1 MFIFVAFTLKI
12 RWNKF
17 YNMKEKFM
25 MIFIFIF
32 TFILLVDIYSFKG
45 IKLLVSS
52 LESDTLRYVIYL
64 VYWLIP
70 VLMISF
76 LLYFRTLIPFE
87 REPKIFRNFFLLAGL
102 FILFYIPKLVFIVF
116 HLTED
121 IIHIGKWV
129 FSKFTNS
136 DVMDGA
142 ESVQTISRAKF
153 ISQIGLVVAA
163 IPFASIL
170 YGMAKGRFDYR
181 VIREQLQFS
190 NLPSEFNGFKVV
202 QISDIHIGSFLGHE
216 NQVKKAIELVNEQH
230 PDIILFTGDLVNN
243 FTEELNGWILIL
255 SKLKAKYGKFS
266 ILGNHD
272 YGDYFEWKNEGEKA
286 KNLDDLKQAHKDIGF
301 RLLLNESEEIE
312 LNGSKIALIGVE
324 NWGLPPFPQYGDLK
338 TAMKGASDLPFKIL
352 MSHDPSHWDAE
363 VIHKTNIDLTL
374 SGHTHGM
381 QFGIE
386 IGNVKWSPVKYK
398 YPRWAG
404 LYREKNQYLYV
415 NRGFGY
421 IGFPG
426 RIGMP
431 PEITVLELNNA

>member
-1 MFIFVAFTLKI
+1 MKERFIMIFV
-12 RWNKF
+12 
-17 YNMKEKFM
+17 
-25 MIFIFIF
+25 FIF

-52 LESDTLRYVIYL
+52 LESSTLRYVIYL
-64 VYWLIP
+64 FYWFIP
-70 VLMISF
+70 IFIISF
-76 LLYFRTLIPFE
+76 LLYFRTLLPFE
-87 REPKIFRNFFLLAGL
+87 REPRIFKNFFLLAGF

-116 HLTED
+116 HLTD
-121 IIHIGKWV
+121 DVVYLGKWLI
-129 FSKFTNS
+129 SKLSNTQSIELS
-136 DVMDGA
+136 DNA
-142 ESVQTISRAKF
+142 HTISRAKF
-153 ISQIGLVVAA
+153 ITQIGLVIAA
-163 IPFASIL
+163 IPFTSIL
-170 YGMAKGRFDYR
+170 YGMAKGRFNFR
-181 VIREQLQFS
+181 IVHEKLNFP
-190 NLPSEFNGFKVV
+190 NLPEDFNGFKVV

-216 NQVKKAIELVNEQH
+216 EQVKSAIDLVNDQN

-243 FTEELNGWILIL
+243 FTEELNGWIPIL

-272 YGDYFEWKNEGEKA
+272 YGDYFDWKNKAEKA
-286 KNLDDLKQAHKDIGF
+286 KNLNDLKQAHTDIGF
-301 RLLLNESEEIE
+301 NLLLNENVKLDI
-312 LNGSKIALIGVE
+312 NGSKIALIGVE
-324 NWGLPPFPQYGDLK
+324 NWGLPPFPQYGNLAN
-338 TAMKGASDLPFKIL
+338 AMKGSEELPVKIL

-363 VIHKTNIDLTL
+363 VIGKTNIDLTL

-404 LYREKNQYLYV
+404 LYKVNSQYLYV

-431 PEITVLELNNA
+431 PEITVLELIKT